1 MSSQSVE
8 NYIKVIYHLSHQD
21 NEVSVSAIAQAMDVS
36 LPSVNSMVKKLS
48 DLGLLNYEK
57 YKPLSLTA
65 SGVKKAAQILRKHR
79 LTEMYLVEK
88 MGFGWEEVHSVA
100 EQIEHIEAPQF
111 FDRMDELLGYP
122 TVDPHGSPIPDK
134 DGNFTIQNYLRLTN
148 CEPELLWKLM
158 ALDSAS
164 DDFLRYLNTKDL
176 SLGTTIQVVQ
186 KEPFDN
192 SVTIKYKQYESVN
205 LSEKVAEKL
214 LMAKLS

>member
-21 NEVSVSAIAQAMDVS
+21 NEVTVSAIAQAMDVS
-36 LPSVNSMVKKLS
+36 LPSVNSMVRKLS
-48 DLGLLNYEK
+48 DMGLLNYEK
-57 YKPLSLTA
+57 YKPLRLTDA
-65 SGVKKAAQILRKHR
+65 GVKKAALILRKHR

-111 FDRMDELLGYP
+111 FDRMDEIMGYP
-122 TVDPHGSPIPDK
+122 SVDPHGSPIPDK
-134 DGNFTIQNYLRLTN
+134 DGNFTIQNYFRLTN
-148 CEPELLWKLM
+148 CDSGYTWKLM

-164 DDFLRYLNTKDL
+164 DDFLRYLNTKEL
-176 SLGTTIQVVQ
+176 SLGTTIQVIQ

-192 SVTIKYKQYESVN
+192 SITVKYKTYESVN

-214 LMAKLS
+214 LMAKV